1 MSQPPQDAHG
11 YIRFTKAGILSLLI
25 LVSLLLLLFSGQL
38 VLNLV
43 QRSAANTH
51 PKPTPISTR
60 TLTPASTQDVEGGF
74 NRRFPIFAPDGATPP
89 RLQLPD
95 GYDVIY
101 EQKSNLYVVSSDSN
115 VAHIIP
121 TQGYIYR
128 EAVPPILT
136 PSGQLLYSGDGI
148 WLTNPFGGTPNR
160 IAALP
165 PGQIITSMAL
175 SNDGKMI
182 AWSTEPVAGTG
193 NIDIYAGPLAT
204 PSIVYEQPALNCP
217 CFRIFS
223 FMNGVGPQADN
234 MLLLTDDRGSHEAV
248 QYGLWSLDLSQTP
261 ARLQLIL
268 DENPQRGPLALT
280 PSGNGLLYSSNE
292 GAVPVPTDN
301 SVPSDIAAL
310 SYANSL
316 NLTTVSGS
324 PPTLGPSQV
333 ILPEQHNLSN
343 SAQYHWITTPI
354 FSPDAH
360 TLAYVEFSSDAQDPY
375 DRLSALY
382 TVQISGS
389 GTQLHAGKPQLIATT
404 TALLLELDA
413 WFNNHII
420 TFYGDGILYAMD
432 IQSGAL
438 TTFIQP
444 VTYARI
450 IAITGPGRT

>member
-1 MSQPPQDAHG
+1 M
-11 YIRFTKAGILSLLI
+11 LI
-25 LVSLLLLLFSGQL
+25 LISLLLLLFSGQI

-43 QRSAANTH
+43 QKPAAANTH
-51 PKPTPISTR
+51 SKPTPTSAK
-60 TLTPASTQDVEGGF
+60 TLTPASTQDIEGAF
-74 NRRFPIFAPDGATPP
+74 NRRFPIFVPDGATPP

-95 GYDVIY
+95 GYYVIY
-101 EQKSNLYVVSSDSN
+101 EQKSNLYLVAGNSN
-115 VAHIIP
+115 VAHVIP
-121 TQGYIYR
+121 AQGYIYS

-136 PSGQLLYSGDGI
+136 PSSQLLYSGDGI
-148 WLTNPFGGTPNR
+148 WLTNPFGGTPTQ
-160 IAALP
+160 IASLP
-165 PGQIITSMAL
+165 PDQVITSMAL

-182 AWSTEPVAGTG
+182 AWSTEPVGGVG
-193 NIDIYAGPLAT
+193 NIDIYAGPLAA
-204 PSIVYEQPALNCP
+204 PSIVYEQPTLDCP

-223 FMNGVGPQADN
+223 FMNGFGPQADN

-261 ARLQLIL
+261 TRLQLIL
-268 DENPQRGPLALT
+268 DENPQQGPLALT

-292 GAVPVPTDN
+292 GAVPVPTDD
-301 SVPSDIAAL
+301 SVPADIAAL

-324 PPTLGPSQV
+324 PPALGLSQV

-360 TLAYVEFSSDAQDPY
+360 TLAYVEFSSNAQDPY

-389 GTQLHAGKPQLIATT
+389 GTQLHAGKPQLIATS
-404 TALLLELDA
+404 TAHLIELGA

-444 VTYARI
+444 ATYARI
-450 IAITGPGRT
+450 ITVTGRT